1 MTGDDKQLHIFL
13 DIKVVLAYI
22 YVEGVS
28 TFEDRLICLHIGK
41 GKDHGGVLLK
51 ISVSC

>member
-1 MTGDDKQLHIFL
+1 MIGDDTQLYIFL
-13 DIKVVLAYI
+13 DIKEILAHI

-28 TFEDRLICLHIGK
+28 TFEDGLICLNIGK
-41 GKDHGGVLLK
+41 GKDHGGGVLK